1 MKTKISIIV
10 ALIIASFQLA
20 SAGIIIPGDSIGGGI
35 VVGPVDDV
43 TKVYIHEQQALQI
56 AKEWYGNRTDVD
68 YYIGAS
74 ELIDNDYESNAS
86 ELPDSSAWVRTGHHW
101 LIVVDEHPN
110 QNWSHECG
118 YVYVQCE
125 RSRLT
130 ATRSCRVPGRMLPNG
145 VNLRLT
151 NSRNLYGNNAS
162 LKPTVAQSVPNYNTE
177 VAGKTFA
184 LIINSASSRHDN
196 LERYWNDC
204 SFIYKVLTN
213 KYNVMTDNIRILM
226 PTDSLMRRADG
237 SGYTSLPRN
246 IGTDIWNLNI
256 NTLYDCLDE
265 IKIEMNGTGHLLV
278 FITGNAG
285 TDDSGEPYIMLQG
298 GRRMTAGEL
307 ERMISSANV
316 RVTDYVLGVSNA
328 SAFSEYLSG
337 KGHVI
342 TAATGAD
349 EAATSCADKP
359 FSEFLMHWTAAMCG
373 SDALGNSV
381 ESDSDDNG
389 RMTLEEAFA
398 YADSLTTSTS
408 GDIST
413 VNRYLKE
420 DVAFNNIPEGVD
432 LYIRDNLDDTGKEP
446 NCSNTFWNS
455 PDIWLRNQ
463 DDGLENQEDEA
474 LELST
479 DNRFNHVYAYVR
491 IWNRGLSDYNSS
503 DKYLHIYWANVMMS
517 RNGLLFMGKR
527 RATIKNIYSNEEYP
541 DIIDSAIK
549 SDSCII
555 LSYEISVPR
564 KMVELYNNKRAYFNI
579 VARISDSENMGFS
592 DPIEETYDALIAVRE
607 SNNIAQH
614 SKTKYLARNSN
625 NTFTYIDADST
636 NYRYEFLT
644 SDEAL
649 ANVEMSIELSPTSYQ
664 AWKNAGE
671 CANNVVV
678 YSSNVRKFYFMDS
691 TSYISNIYAANQDDS
706 IRVDCRF
713 KSNASIVEPHKYNI
727 HLVKKDIS
735 TNEIITGT
743 TIEISSNGL
752 SPLSPMVSSSH
763 DNGIYNLTAT
773 NVNCEATYQWSDEN
787 CNVIGNQQH
796 VEIDGTKATG
806 TYELRVESNDGV
818 VGYTYFNLDK
828 IPLIESVSPNQ
839 FSDLLNIKLSRPA
852 NINTEIIVQGITN
865 QYRKVFPMLAG
876 ENSINIY
883 GIDCPNGNYVISVAE
898 NGEIKD
904 SKQIIK

>member
-125 RSRLT
+125 RSRLA

-162 LKPTVAQSVPNYNTE
+162 QKPTVAQSVPNYNTE

-285 TDDSGEPYIMLQG
+285 TDDSGEPYILLQG
-298 GRRMTAGEL
+298 GNRMTAGEL

-342 TAATGAD
+342 TAATGAN

-359 FSEFLMHWTAAMCG
+359 FSEFLMHWTSAMSG

-381 ESDSDDNG
+381 ESDSDGNG

-446 NCSNTFWNS
+446 SSGRYYTS
-455 PDIWLRNQ
+455 PDIWYRNNA
-463 DDGLENQEDEA
+463 DGLTYQFNQPIEIQEESG
-474 LELST
+474 LIYLYT
-479 DNRFNHVYAYVR
+479 R
-491 IWNRGLSDYNSS
+491 IWNRGMNDYNNNNQYIHYYYAYSPIS
-503 DKYLHIYWANVMMS
+503 TAKTFLGGTRDVSFELDGGELAAPK
-517 RNGLLFMGKR
+517 
-527 RATIKNIYSNEEYP
+527 TIG
-541 DIIDSAIK
+541 DFIK
-549 SDSCII
+549 ADSCII
-555 LSYEISVPR
+555 YQKQVFIDEDMSLHKDIFGRLNMNTLQVISNV
-564 KMVELYNNKRAYFNI
+564 KTAGVNLI
-579 VARISDSENMGFS
+579 DSIKQGF
-592 DPIEETYDALIAVRE
+592 AAVQAK
-607 SNNIAQH
+607 NNIA
-614 SKTKYLARNSN
+614 
-625 NTFTYIDADST
+625 
-636 NYRYEFLT
+636 
-644 SDEAL
+644 
-649 ANVEMSIELSPTSYQ
+649 
-664 AWKNAGE
+664 
-671 CANNVVV
+671 
-678 YSSNVRKFYFMDS
+678 
-691 TSYISNIYAANQDDS
+691 
-706 IRVDCRF
+706 
-713 KSNASIVEPHKYNI
+713 
-727 HLVKKDIS
+727 
-735 TNEIITGT
+735 
-743 TIEISSNGL
+743 
-752 SPLSPMVSSSH
+752 
-763 DNGIYNLTAT
+763 
-773 NVNCEATYQWSDEN
+773 
-787 CNVIGNQQH
+787 
-796 VEIDGTKATG
+796 
-806 TYELRVESNDGV
+806 
-818 VGYTYFNLDK
+818 
-828 IPLIESVSPNQ
+828 
-839 FSDLLNIKLSRPA
+839 
-852 NINTEIIVQGITN
+852 
-865 QYRKVFPMLAG
+865 
-876 ENSINIY
+876 
-883 GIDCPNGNYVISVAE
+883 
-898 NGEIKD
+898 
-904 SKQIIK
+904 

>member
-1 MKTKISIIV
+1 MKTKISV
-10 ALIIASFQLA
+10 FLALIIASFQLA

-298 GRRMTAGEL
+298 GSRMTAGEL

-342 TAATGAD
+342 TAATGED

-381 ESDSDDNG
+381 ASDSDGNG

-446 NCSNTFWNS
+446 NNTTDITWNS
-455 PDIWLRNQ
+455 PDIWITSVPDPGHEHADGYIGVDLNDSFSQVYINVRVTNRGQDPYNGAGLYLHVYWTNMVFNLDLNSWLGINSDQDEDAIGYEIYPLHMRTSILPGQSAVFVVGTTLPQDFIEQLRN
-463 DDGLENQEDEA
+463 
-474 LELST
+474 
-479 DNRFNHVYAYVR
+479 
-491 IWNRGLSDYNSS
+491 SDRMFG
-503 DKYLHIYWANVMMS
+503 INV
-517 RNGLLFMGKR
+517 L
-527 RATIKNIYSNEEYP
+527 
-541 DIIDSAIK
+541 
-549 SDSCII
+549 
-555 LSYEISVPR
+555 
-564 KMVELYNNKRAYFNI
+564 
-579 VARISDSENMGFS
+579 ARISSSGQMGGNG
-592 DPIEETYDALIAVRE
+592 DPIPVIRET
-607 SNNIAQH
+607 
-614 SKTKYLARNSN
+614 
-625 NTFTYIDADST
+625 
-636 NYRYEFLT
+636 
-644 SDEAL
+644 
-649 ANVEMSIELSPTSYQ
+649 
-664 AWKNAGE
+664 
-671 CANNVVV
+671 
-678 YSSNVRKFYFMDS
+678 
-691 TSYISNIYAANQDDS
+691 
-706 IRVDCRF
+706 
-713 KSNASIVEPHKYNI
+713 
-727 HLVKKDIS
+727 LVS
-735 TNEIITGT
+735 
-743 TIEISSNGL
+743 
-752 SPLSPMVSSSH
+752 
-763 DNGIYNLTAT
+763 
-773 NVNCEATYQWSDEN
+773 
-787 CNVIGNQQH
+787 
-796 VEIDGTKATG
+796 
-806 TYELRVESNDGV
+806 
-818 VGYTYFNLDK
+818 
-828 IPLIESVSPNQ
+828 
-839 FSDLLNIKLSRPA
+839 
-852 NINTEIIVQGITN
+852 
-865 QYRKVFPMLAG
+865 
-876 ENSINIY
+876 
-883 GIDCPNGNYVISVAE
+883 
-898 NGEIKD
+898 
-904 SKQIIK
+904 